1 MDYKVLF
8 IRFISSLILI
18 CIVFPLIIFYN
29 ESLLYILLFFYLI
42 IFYEIKNYFSYK
54 KKLIY
59 SYIILS
65 LLSSVIYLIYFIN
78 IYFLIFLLITI
89 ILFDTYSYI
98 LGSLFGIKKILPT
111 ISPNKTYFGLISGY
125 IFTIISLYFINTYFI
140 LNYSFIKFFVV
151 SNIIIFFAIT
161 GDLIESF
168 FKRKSNIKD
177 SGNLIPGHG
186 GFFDRLDS
194 YLSTSFFLPIS
205 IFL

>member
-1 MDYKVLF
+1 MDYKVLL
-8 IRFISSLILI
+8 IRLISSLILI
-18 CIVFPLIIFYN
+18 CLIFPLIIFYN
-29 ESLLYILLFFYLI
+29 ESLLYILIFFYLI
-42 IFYEIKNYFSYK
+42 IFYEIKKYFSYK

-65 LLSSVIYLIYFIN
+65 LLSSVIYLIYFLNIN
-78 IYFLIFLLITI
+78 FLIFLLMTI

-98 LGSLFGIKKILPT
+98 FGSLFGIKKILPK

-125 IFTIISLYFINTYFI
+125 IFTIISLYFINKYFI
-140 LNYSFIKFFVV
+140 LNYSFIKFFAV
-151 SNIIIFFAIT
+151 SNIIIFLAIA

-194 YLSTSFFLPIS
+194 YLSTSFCLPIS